1 MRFSLDFGSGELPAR
16 ARRGEALP
24 SDMSYRLGEAA
35 GREEGDEEPF
45 ETASS
50 VSSGDSDSDDEEE
63 GDQFPGGGGG
73 SVAGGEASCD
83 HQDRRAFVPQPLRR
97 MNSDSIY
104 DMTSMMSQLPAK

>member
-1 MRFSLDFGSGELPAR
+1 
-16 ARRGEALP
+16 
-24 SDMSYRLGEAA
+24 MSYRLGDAA
-35 GREEGDEEPF
+35 GREEGDEELF

-50 VSSGDSDSDDEEE
+50 VSGGESDDDDE
-63 GDQFPGGGGG
+63 GDQFPG
-73 SVAGGEASCD
+73 AGGAGAGAAGAEGSCD

>member
-45 ETASS
+45 ETAY
-50 VSSGDSDSDDEEE
+50 
-63 GDQFPGGGGG
+63 
-73 SVAGGEASCD
+73 
-83 HQDRRAFVPQPLRR
+83 H
-97 MNSDSIY
+97 
-104 DMTSMMSQLPAK
+104 MMPRLLADKAM